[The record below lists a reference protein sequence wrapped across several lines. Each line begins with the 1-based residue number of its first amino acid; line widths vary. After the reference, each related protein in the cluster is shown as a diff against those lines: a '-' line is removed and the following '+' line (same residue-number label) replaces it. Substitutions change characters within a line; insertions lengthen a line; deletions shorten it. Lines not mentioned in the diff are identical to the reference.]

1 MRTWAASQ
9 RIAWRREGS
18 AGYDLSAVQTSLGH
32 PLVPAAGWEVKSA
45 RLHKAAS
52 RQSFGWRAITTELQ
66 ETIRL
71 LSPHDMSASAVQ
83 EQRPVK
89 AQHARQGL

>member
-18 AGYDLSAVQTSLGH
+18 AGYDLSAVQTSLGN
-32 PLVPAAGWEVKSA
+32 PLVPDAGWQVKSA
-45 RLHKAAS
+45 RLHRAAS
-52 RQSFGWRAITTELQ
+52 RQPFGGRAITNELQ
-66 ETIRL
+66 ETIRPR
-71 LSPHDMSASAVQ
+71 SPHDLSASSVQ

-89 AQHARQGL
+89 AQHARQGS